1 MMKTVYEYDRDDIAK
16 LILADMAEN
25 GDIDD
30 SGHAVFQWRD
40 HDGAPVIAVT
50 FEQAECCGECQ
61 EDESG
66 VNRALEGIVD
76 AIVKG
81 RAKAEEANKSKGLR
95 ELAREHLS
103 KTAKSRG
110 N

>member
-1 MMKTVYEYDRDDIAK
+1 MKIVYEYNRDDIAK

-30 SGHAVFQWRD
+30 SGNAVFQWRD
-40 HDGAPVIAVT
+40 QDGKPVIAVT
-50 FEQAECCGECQ
+50 FEEAECCGECD

-66 VNRALEGIVD
+66 VNRALDGIVEALLKKSGMNRD
-76 AIVKG
+76 AKN
-81 RAKAEEANKSKGLR
+81 KA
-95 ELAREHLS
+95 
-103 KTAKSRG
+103 RG